1 MSAGAATVGAAA
13 APWRARRRC
22 VWPAALV
29 VLASVA
35 AGLAGAALIGF
46 LVHGVR
52 SGPLDWVELLTSPTW
67 DPGRGAFGAAAMIF
81 GTLAVS
87 AIAVGL
93 ATPLGWASAVAIS
106 ELVAP
111 RRCRLLR
118 GGVELLAAV
127 PSIVYGLV
135 GVALVRPLV
144 SDLTGSPGGDSLLAA
159 GLVLAVMVLP
169 TVVAVSVDA
178 LDGVPRATREA
189 AAALGLTRAEV
200 VRSAVLPVARPGM
213 RAAVLLGL
221 ARALG
226 ETIAVFLVI
235 GRADG
240 RLPSPAGALAA
251 LASPGQSLTTK
262 LGGPEPVLAGTSG
275 AHWSALN
282 ALGLLLL
289 MTVAGATVVAL
300 RSAGRRGARGQAR
313 TPRASR
319 FRQGRDR
326 LAAGARRSA
335 LAVPLL
341 LMTGLVGVVAVRGSA
356 ALDPGFWTA
365 AASGAAG
372 GGVRDQILGTAVLV
386 AAAGV
391 IATPVSLGLGLL
403 IAEYAGPRTSTWLRT
418 ATVTLGGVPS
428 ILLGLAGYRLLS
440 TGLGWGK
447 SWLAGAMV
455 LAVVVVPVAALAT
468 AARLDALDPV
478 RRESALA
485 LGLERGQ
492 LTRSVLLPQAGPGL
506 VTGVLLGL
514 ARAAGETA
522 PLLFTATVFS
532 GAMPLPTGVV
542 DTPVVA
548 LPTHLFTLS
557 QDASEPGALQAA
569 WGSAL
574 VLVVVAGLLLLAAVS
589 ARRRLGA
596 NP

>member
-1 MSAGAATVGAAA
+1 
-13 APWRARRRC
+13 
-22 VWPAALV
+22 
-29 VLASVA
+29 
-35 AGLAGAALIGF
+35 
-46 LVHGVR
+46 
-52 SGPLDWVELLTSPTW
+52 
-67 DPGRGAFGAAAMIF
+67 
-81 GTLAVS
+81 
-87 AIAVGL
+87 
-93 ATPLGWASAVAIS
+93 
-106 ELVAP
+106 
-111 RRCRLLR
+111 
-118 GGVELLAAV
+118 
-127 PSIVYGLV
+127 
-135 GVALVRPLV
+135 
-144 SDLTGSPGGDSLLAA
+144 
-159 GLVLAVMVLP
+159 MV
-169 TVVAVSVDA
+169 
-178 LDGVPRATREA
+178 
-189 AAALGLTRAEV
+189 
-200 VRSAVLPVARPGM
+200 
-213 RAAVLLGL
+213 
-221 ARALG
+221 
-226 ETIAVFLVI
+226 
-235 GRADG
+235 
-240 RLPSPAGALAA
+240 
-251 LASPGQSLTTK
+251 SPGQSLTTK

-289 MTVAGATVVAL
+289 MTVAGATIVAL

-372 GGVRDQILGTAVLV
+372 GGVRDQILGTVVLV

-468 AARLDALDPV
+468 AARLDTLDPV

-485 LGLERGQ
+485 LGLARGQ

-506 VTGVLLGL
+506 VTGVGGGGGRGPRALLGL

-532 GAMPLPTGVV
+532 GALALPTGVV
-542 DTPVVA
+542 DTPVVT
-548 LPTHLFTLS
+548 LPTHLFALS
-557 QDASEPGALQAA
+557 QDASQPGALQAA

-574 VLVVVAGLLLLAAVS
+574 VLIVIAGLLLLAAAP
-589 ARRRLGA
+589 ARRRLQA
-596 NP
+596 TP